1 MSTFTQSQEQA
12 AFNEFS
18 AGVTATLRRWSA
30 LRAAV
35 DGEWGGIDSHKK
47 AESLRQGLIG
57 MFFGPQARKNVE
69 PLDIEDALY
78 IHMEEE
84 FSCQLEDGS
93 PNDLAGIIFEMAR
106 RCVVG
111 DFALSRQMVDFA
123 EAEKAALQ
131 KHSPPTVMVEG
142 EMDDD
147 DDDENDMME
156 DSFATGTNN
165 ATTTTTTTVTTDYA
179 SYAEGN
185 LFAGGPTQVPQAN
198 LPPAR
203 QLGEAAPEKP
213 APVLDDDG
221 FEAVVPRRSR
231 RKNKGQMS

>member
-84 FSCQLEDGS
+84 F
-93 PNDLAGIIFEMAR
+93 R
-106 RCVVG
+106 
-111 DFALSRQMVDFA
+111 
-123 EAEKAALQ
+123 
-131 KHSPPTVMVEG
+131 
-142 EMDDD
+142 
-147 DDDENDMME
+147 
-156 DSFATGTNN
+156 
-165 ATTTTTTTVTTDYA
+165 
-179 SYAEGN
+179 
-185 LFAGGPTQVPQAN
+185 
-198 LPPAR
+198 
-203 QLGEAAPEKP
+203 
-213 APVLDDDG
+213 
-221 FEAVVPRRSR
+221 
-231 RKNKGQMS
+231 